1 MHQQPPQTPLCFSTI
16 RSKSGH
22 VEGPSSRTEN
32 RAADCLGC
40 FVRDSE
46 SPSESTLKV
55 VVNFFKTRTSAP
67 SRICEY
73 DSAKRL
79 VPGLRDASCV
89 YDFFRPESTKT
100 LASYGPTI
108 PASVTPEMAPGSIP
122 DWRARL
128 PPCNLKDLLA

>member
-1 MHQQPPQTPLCFSTI
+1 VHQQPPQTPLCFSTI

-22 VEGPSSRTEN
+22 VEDPSSLTEY

-89 YDFFRPESTKT
+89 CDLFSPEATKT
-100 LASYGPTI
+100 LALSGPTI
-108 PASVTPEMAPGSIP
+108 PASVTPGVAPGILSPSRERGCFHAI
-122 DWRARL
+122 
-128 PPCNLKDLLA
+128 LKTS